1 MDCLSFSFNKELPL
15 PIPCLAFSRLRD
27 EGVAFPCEADICG
40 MMTTLVMQEISQ
52 KPSYFCNVASV
63 DNEKSRTVLRH
74 CVAPLQ
80 LLGRDAD
87 PLPYRIRDYHGTG
100 RGATPEVSF
109 PSGMV
114 AGSYTKALREEMLRL
129 NVEVIGPM
137 DSAAPA

>member
-87 PLPYRIRDYHGTG
+87 PLALPNPGLPWDGQGGHSGGLLSFRHGC
-100 RGATPEVSF
+100 RELYQGAP
-109 PSGMV
+109 
-114 AGSYTKALREEMLRL
+114 
-129 NVEVIGPM
+129 
-137 DSAAPA
+137 